1 MSTPSA
7 DRAERD
13 AKRKAKV
20 NVRPTP
26 YIGPTNA
33 PTIRTQTPETQEA
46 VGVVER
52 ARSESNM
59 GYGDRVVDLRPEED
73 FGPEASRKRELAREL
88 DYSDT
93 RRAYRRAIEVDLQ
106 QSDEEREFGSQP
118 VLFTPTPAQ
127 VTYIRR
133 QELSQQEEAV
143 IAAEAARSGGG
154 NFEDFRTSKM
164 LVESAKASGVDLTKN
179 DIKNLVDFGIA
190 NDAASRIV
198 ELARNQDSVGMN
210 NVVLTLQE
218 TNPIAAGFALDIV
231 EEKFKEAVQ
240 DPTWIE
246 NTMASVME
254 AVGYVAQPIFA
265 LNEGAQHRWRAAQW
279 NADQNSREPEV
290 AWRHLLYGAFSDNAL
305 SATEVGKYNKD
316 YLKQI
321 IDSGQYGDLQI
332 QIALDISNA
341 AVNGDPNAIINVWQD
356 KYAGNDEA
364 APFIRDIIYGKAEGN
379 SQELLRQIDSAY
391 LGNTGQ
397 VAFGAGDPD
406 AEYDPFRGK
415 TVRQDLANATGFG
428 ISLAIDPT
436 LAGAKVVKM
445 YRAMRWGLDRLAP
458 GSGPADE
465 VLGKLRLGRMEVTT
479 PAYRYFN
486 GFANDLNKL
495 DDLEKRAAKAVG
507 EEKASLQVEIAS
519 QRAIMSRQYD
529 EMPEDL
535 IEDFRN
541 STWRQPDG
549 KFTVETLSAA
559 IDDMNS
565 AYITSVD
572 GINVRLVAMGAKR
585 EELREAM
592 IAVRMSPN
600 ATPKQIK
607 EAEEAL
613 RSAQDAQ
620 KKLQG
625 ELFEQKS
632 FMDRVAS
639 TNERRVPLV
648 PRESMAARL
657 RKDAVNRLAF
667 TLMPEKRAAKL
678 ADEYLSAS
686 GDPKVFSQ
694 ALSDNAVPLGA
705 DQNAY
710 KKTAGAFIDNIGRLF
725 SSIPSTN
732 VISVTSAK
740 DATSV
745 QRYARM
751 FFSKRT
757 SQMIAEAFRQ
767 GDEGSRR
774 LLLSGLVRAGMSSR
788 GVNFTDKN
796 LDAFTKHLSPANRK
810 LVTGVNNGEKYGVS
824 VPSNLSPSQRAA
836 GITPEV
842 AEDGPPLLRSLSADA
857 NGIEHAMHLS
867 QTADNVA
874 LPTIRDIE
882 EFRSAARRNTTSVL
896 ENLTNWWSIATLYG
910 LRFSMR
916 NAIEEV
922 GLYWATGGRLADL
935 YRGRRIDQ
943 AIRRVR
949 PQITVEVID
958 NVATPVY
965 KSSLGMIASRANNA
979 SLWLKHKGFPEWM
992 AELVYKGIDNDALEA
1007 ANIQLAKGNTEAF
1020 GQLAVESI
1028 STQKIFGLSTN
1039 MLRPSDK
1046 IALRYLTDST
1056 HGMSLLDEIGEAGKY
1071 LNSGGFPSYVDD
1083 SFGIGDVPPGVEY
1096 GRINSSTSRMG
1107 GYANIKPIAADESRR
1122 NVYGSAFWWREL
1134 QTTIDGDGPIGQ
1146 AAVKYLTNPKR
1157 AKANIAR
1164 IIRKDKTYKYKE
1176 RFSRLQ
1182 SQADI
1187 DSFADDYFENVFQ
1200 HFTKS
1205 DGSLNLDLRARF
1217 IDIDENGEEV
1227 VSWWRAADETGEKY
1241 MARISRDDLIAMDVV
1256 DRPEYIFG
1264 RDTLFEPYIPM
1275 PINENSL
1282 LSADRIYGWMG
1293 KQNARI
1299 SRDPI
1304 FLANYVDQF
1313 EITAG
1318 ARKSLATALAKSRGD
1333 DVASAADN
1341 EVAEMLYARQS
1352 MDNAYNLSLSY
1363 IDNPA
1368 NRSNLAWKAR
1378 NFARYY
1384 RATEDFYRRIKR
1396 VVLNDP
1402 TALWKASLTYQLLGE
1417 YGFVYEDDN
1426 GESYFAYP
1434 GNQQLQAAIAGGIAI
1449 PGTDMRTP
1457 GLASLFGIDMKQY
1470 IDLDPFSINGRVLGI
1485 APSTDPNQALPSL
1498 MGPTTAPIAAIFTA
1512 FPQFGGLRTALLGQY
1527 SQPSDNPL
1535 AAAWQAILPAGVGKV
1550 LRATDPDQL
1559 DSWMAEAAFNTIA
1572 LMGAEGMLDEYTI
1585 NGKPYVDALG
1595 NKYEPGLL
1603 PIEQFTQTDQYQVS
1617 QAFSMSSLILR
1628 VIGGFTVPAAPQVV
1642 ENNASD
1648 FAKKYGI
1655 DSMSD
1660 AYKDVLQKKMD
1671 EEHPSPFTSAL
1682 AEFYSLQYGKIRN
1695 GQYSGLDT
1703 FLPFTTSLWKDNPD
1717 NPGASLA
1724 LVRASDNLTTWFEQP
1739 ETKEIESKYK
1749 DVYMFLAPSVGEF
1762 TWESWNIIT
1771 NVKGLKVKKSLN
1783 ERISDGWAIQGQV
1796 NENFIRGYYDQQI
1809 KNAPNPDEVSRLTD
1823 EKAEAIRENRVANP
1837 YFKRQKDAQNP
1848 VFSRE
1853 NINNVLYRTKDMLN
1867 FIEQRDGELS
1877 TDALEIANA
1886 IFIYENYKKQTV
1898 GLQGTG
1904 PQKQAAKKKIS
1915 AQMTAELDEI
1925 KLLSPNAKQFIEAV
1939 ISQDPDYEYGVQE
1952 VTE

>member
-1 MSTPSA
+1 VSTRSA

-13 AKRKAKV
+13 AQRRAKV
-20 NVRPTP
+20 NVKPTP

-52 ARSESNM
+52 ARSQDNM

-73 FGPEASRKRELAREL
+73 FGPEASRRRELAREL

-106 QSDEEREFGSQP
+106 QSAEEEGFGSEP

-143 IAAEAARSGGG
+143 IAAEAARSSGG
-154 NFEDFRTSKM
+154 NFENFRTSKM

-190 NDAASRIV
+190 NDAASKLV
-198 ELARNQDSVGMN
+198 ELARNEDSVGMN
-210 NVVLTLQE
+210 NVMLTLQE
-218 TNPIAAGFALDIV
+218 TNPVAAGFALDIV
-231 EEKFKEAVQ
+231 EEKLKEAVK
-240 DPTWIE
+240 DPTWVE

-254 AVGYVAQPIFA
+254 GVGFVLQPLMVANEAV
-265 LNEGAQHRWRAAQW
+265 QHRIRAAQW
-279 NADQNSREPEV
+279 NDAQNSSNPEF
-290 AWRHLLYGAFSDNAL
+290 AWRHQLYGAFSENAL
-305 SATEVGKYNKD
+305 AATEVGKYNKD
-316 YLKQI
+316 YLRQI
-321 IDSGQYGDLQI
+321 IDSGKYDPLQI

-341 AVNGDPNAIINVWQD
+341 AANGDSNAITNVWQD
-356 KYAGNDEA
+356 KYSGNDEA
-364 APFIRDIIYGKAEGN
+364 AAFIRDIAYGKADGN

-397 VAFGAGDPD
+397 VAFGASDPD
-406 AEYDPFRGK
+406 AEYDPFRGT

-428 ISLAIDPT
+428 ISLAVDPT
-436 LAGAKVVKM
+436 LAGAKAVKM

-465 VLGKLRLGRMEVTT
+465 VLGKLRLGRMEITT

-495 DDLEKRAAKAVG
+495 NDLEKRAAEAVG
-507 EEKASLQVEIAS
+507 KEKAGLQVEIAS

-541 STWRQPDG
+541 STWREPDG

-565 AYITSVD
+565 AYITSVN
-572 GINVRLVAMGAKR
+572 GINARLVAMGAKR

-592 IAVRMSPN
+592 IAVRTSPN

-607 EAEEAL
+607 EAEEAF

-620 KKLQG
+620 RKIQG
-625 ELFEQKS
+625 ELFEQRS
-632 FMDRVAS
+632 FRDRVAS
-639 TNERRVPLV
+639 TNEKRVPLV

-667 TLMPEKRAAKL
+667 NLMPEKRAAKL
-678 ADEYLSAS
+678 ADEYLSSS
-686 GDPKVFSQ
+686 GDPKVFSK
-694 ALSDNAVPLGA
+694 ALSDNAIPLGA
-705 DQNAY
+705 DQSAY
-710 KKTAGAFIDNIGRLF
+710 KKTAGAFIDNLGRMF

-732 VISVTSAK
+732 VINVTSAK
-740 DATSV
+740 DTTSV
-745 QRYARM
+745 YRYSRM
-751 FFSKRT
+751 FFTKRT

-774 LLLSGLVRAGMSSR
+774 LLLSGLIRAGMTSR
-788 GVNFTDKN
+788 GVN
-796 LDAFTKHLSPANRK
+796 LSDGAIDNFAGQLNQSTRK
-810 LVTGVNNGEKYGVS
+810 LITGSNQGEKYGVS
-824 VPSNLSPSQRAA
+824 VPANLTPSQRAL

-842 AEDGPPLLRSLSADA
+842 TEDGDTLFRSLSTDS
-857 NGIEHAMHLS
+857 NGIEHAIHLS

-882 EFRSAARRNTTSVL
+882 EFRNSLRKNTTSVL
-896 ENLTNWWSIATLYG
+896 ETATNWWSIATLYG

-922 GLYWATGGRLADL
+922 GLYWATGGRLTDL
-935 YRGRRIDQ
+935 YRGRKLDQ
-943 AIRRVR
+943 AIRRIR
-949 PQITVEVID
+949 PQITVEVVD
-958 NVATPVY
+958 NSLTPVY

-992 AELVYKGIDNDALEA
+992 AELVYKGIDNDMLEA
-1007 ANIQLAKGNTEAF
+1007 ANVQLAKGNTEAF
-1020 GQLAVESI
+1020 GQLAVESLA
-1028 STQKIFGLSTN
+1028 TQKIFGLSTN
-1039 MLRPSDK
+1039 LLRPSDK
-1046 IALRYLTDST
+1046 IAFKYLTDST
-1056 HGMSLLDEIGEAGKY
+1056 HGMSILDEIGEAGKY
-1071 LNSGGFPSYVDD
+1071 LNSGGFPAYVDE
-1083 SFGIGDVPPGVEY
+1083 SFGISDVPPGVEY
-1096 GRINSSTSRMG
+1096 GKINSSTSRMG
-1107 GYANIKPIAADESRR
+1107 GYANIRPIAVDESRR
-1122 NVYGSAFWWREL
+1122 KVYGSAFWWREL

-1146 AAVKYLTNPKR
+1146 AAVRYLNDPVR
-1157 AKANIAR
+1157 AKAEIAR
-1164 IIRKDKTYKYKE
+1164 IIREDKTYKYKE

-1182 SQADI
+1182 SQSDI
-1187 DSFADDYFENVFQ
+1187 DSFSDDYFENVFQ

-1227 VSWWRAADETGEKY
+1227 VSWWRPVDETGEKY
-1241 MARISRDDLIAMDVV
+1241 MARISRDDLASMKTV
-1256 DRPEYIFG
+1256 DTPEYIFG
-1264 RDTLFEPYIPM
+1264 REAVSEPYIPM
-1275 PINENSL
+1275 PINTNSL
-1282 LSADRIYGWMG
+1282 LSSDRIYGWMG
-1293 KQNARI
+1293 RQNARI

-1304 FLANYVDQF
+1304 FLANYIDQF
-1313 EITAG
+1313 EITEG
-1318 ARKSLATALAKSRGD
+1318 ARKSLALALAKSRGD

-1341 EVAEMLYARQS
+1341 NIAEMLYARQS
-1352 MDNAYNLSLSY
+1352 MDNAFNLTLSY

-1378 NFARYY
+1378 NLSRYY

-1426 GESYFAYP
+1426 GDKYFAYP
-1434 GNQQLQAAIAGGIAI
+1434 GNEQLQAALAGGIAI

-1457 GLASLFGIDMKQY
+1457 GLANLFGIDMKQY
-1470 IDLDPFSINGRVLGI
+1470 IDLDPFSINGKLLGI

-1498 MGPTTAPIAAIFTA
+1498 MGPTTAPLAAVFTQ

-1535 AAAWQAILPAGVGKV
+1535 AAAFQAILPAGVAKI

-1559 DSWMAEAAFNTIA
+1559 DSWMAESVFNTIA
-1572 LMGAEGMLDEYTI
+1572 LMGVEGMLDEYTI

-1617 QAFSMSSLILR
+1617 QVLSMSSLILR

-1648 FAKKYGI
+1648 FAKRYGI

-1660 AYKDVLQKKMD
+1660 LYRDLLQKKMD
-1671 EEHPSPFTSAL
+1671 EEHPSPLQTAL
-1682 AEFYSLQYGKIRN
+1682 SEFYSLQYGKMRDS
-1695 GQYSGLDT
+1695 QYAGIDT

-1724 LVRASDNLTTWFEQP
+1724 LIRASDNLTTWFEQP

-1809 KNAPNPDEVSRLTD
+1809 KNAPTPDEVSRITD
-1823 EKAEAIRENRVANP
+1823 EKAEAIRENREANP

-1867 FIEQRDGELS
+1867 FIEQRDGKLS
-1877 TDALEIANA
+1877 VDATEIANA
-1886 IFIYENYKKQTV
+1886 IFIYESYKKQTV

-1904 PQKQAAKKKIS
+1904 PQKQAVKKRIS